1 MNVSSARGVIASGT
15 FVMLDGYGAA
25 AGIMITYGH
34 ASACSV
40 LRGRGTAQLL
50 AGRGAARGHP
60 ACGEPADPVAREA
73 PRPPAPRPF
82 GTPGRADRRRPA
94 ALPERAQAARP
105 GGAASRG
112 ARRGGRGR
120 AGRPPRARSLDRA

>member
-15 FVMLDGYGAA
+15 YVMLDGYGGP
-25 AGIMITYGH
+25 AGIMIPYGH

-60 ACGEPADPVAREA
+60 ACGELADPLAREA

-82 GTPGRADRRRPA
+82 GTAGRADRRRA
-94 ALPERAQAARP
+94 APVPERTQAARH
-105 GGAASRG
+105 
-112 ARRGGRGR
+112 
-120 AGRPPRARSLDRA
+120 